1 MIRAKDCCMPNIH
14 KNRKK
19 DMTEDYL
26 DAFDHIRSLAD
37 LEWNGSITR
46 QTYFNQIENI
56 IQRISE
62 KESNE

>member
-1 MIRAKDCCMPNIH
+1 MKKEKDCCVPNIH
-14 KNRKK
+14 KDRRE

-46 QTYFNQIENI
+46 ETYFNRIEDI
-56 IQRISE
+56 IPRIIKME
-62 KESNE
+62 NK